1 MTWPSTRSAA
11 MRWRLHARSYAESGA
26 YAANDALKLVRRFL
40 AQADQWSL
48 VPQGFNPAS
57 AAAPGPL
64 Q

>member
-1 MTWPSTRSAA
+1 